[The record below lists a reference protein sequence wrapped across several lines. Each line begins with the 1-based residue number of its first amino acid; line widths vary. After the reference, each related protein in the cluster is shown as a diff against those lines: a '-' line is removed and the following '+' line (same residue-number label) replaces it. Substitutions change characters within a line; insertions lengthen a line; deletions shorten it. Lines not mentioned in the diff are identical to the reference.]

1 LTTQKILLTLLLVC
15 SAACI
20 SLSGVTLAA
29 AGDWQN
35 LFDGK
40 TLNGWVVR
48 SGQATYKVENGQI
61 VGTTAT
67 EGANTFLCTKRDY
80 ANFELVLEVK
90 CDPPL
95 NSGIQV
101 RSHALKK
108 DTPQA
113 SNPKRIRPAG
123 TVYGYQVEISANGNA
138 GRIWDEARH
147 TKWHDPEPSAEA
159 KKAYKPGQWNLYRIV
174 AQGEHIRTWVNGTPV
189 ADINDGEDAA
199 GLIGLQVHR
208 IKPGAGPYQVRWRN
222 IRIRELPIESHSADI
237 KIFSGQPR
245 LLIVHGY
252 STSAHWWAF
261 LQHKIDRYM
270 RGPNKRAVEVRLV
283 NKGGTPIAKWMNI
296 ETGEPSPAWKQMFT
310 PVIQA
315 ERSKR
320 PVIVLA
326 QQSLQGV
333 YGERVAGIRNK
344 KDRERIKRGSDVIEQ
359 YGKRILDD
367 GAAAAIIA
375 MHIYKITME
384 PEIGNERLALAELMR
399 HEPAGIFAGPDV
411 WTPTSKQHPLA
422 FDTDKVHPNYIGAE
436 IMAHY
441 WFKSLL
447 EREGLEVPDWS
458 RQEMEDA
465 IKNKP
470 LGLTRTREAF
480 QGLLEKW
487 RITSRRPS
495 APPNRSRAPASG
507 GRKVPQRVL
516 DRYDKDGDGK
526 LSEAERAEFM
536 RARQQRQR

>member
-1 LTTQKILLTLLLVC
+1 MKRQRLLSQGKLSIRLLLLC
-15 SAACI
+15 SVVYISVSNAGFAA
-20 SLSGVTLAA
+20 G
-29 AGDWQN
+29 GDWQD

-48 SGQATYKVENGQI
+48 SGRATYEVENGQI

-67 EGANTFLCTKRDY
+67 EGANTFLCTTRDY
-80 ANFELVLEVK
+80 ANFELLLEVK
-90 CDPPL
+90 CDPGL

-108 DTPQA
+108 DTPQT
-113 SNPKRIRPAG
+113 SNPKRIRPAD

-147 TKWHDPEPSAEA
+147 TKWHDPEPSDEA
-159 KKAYKPGQWNLYRIV
+159 KKAYKPGQWNKYRIV
-174 AQGEHIRTWVNGTPV
+174 AQGDRIRTWINVTAV
-189 ADINDGEDAA
+189 ADIHDSEDAS
-199 GLIGLQVHR
+199 GFIGLQVHR
-208 IKPGAGPYQVRWRN
+208 IKPEAGPYQVRWRN
-222 IRIRELPIESHSADI
+222 IRIRELPTESAANV
-237 KIFSGQPR
+237 KIFSGEPR
-245 LLIVHGY
+245 LLITHGY

-270 RGPNKRAVEVRLV
+270 GGPDKRVVEVRLV

-310 PVIQA
+310 PAIQA
-315 ERSKR
+315 EKGKR

-333 YGERVAGIRNK
+333 YGERTAGIRNK
-344 KDRERIKRGSDVIEQ
+344 EDRERIKRGADVIEQ
-359 YGKRILDD
+359 YGKHILDN

-384 PEIGNERLALAELMR
+384 PEIGNERLALAELMKR
-399 HEPAGIFAGPDV
+399 KTPGIFAGPDV

-458 RQEMEDA
+458 RHEMEDA

-470 LGLTRTREAF
+470 LGLTRTRAAF
-480 QGLLEKW
+480 QELLTKW
-487 RITSRRPS
+487 RITSRQPS
-495 APPNRSRAPASG
+495 SPQNRG
-507 GRKVPQRVL
+507 GRGVPQRVL
-516 DRYDKDGDGK
+516 DRYDKDGDGR